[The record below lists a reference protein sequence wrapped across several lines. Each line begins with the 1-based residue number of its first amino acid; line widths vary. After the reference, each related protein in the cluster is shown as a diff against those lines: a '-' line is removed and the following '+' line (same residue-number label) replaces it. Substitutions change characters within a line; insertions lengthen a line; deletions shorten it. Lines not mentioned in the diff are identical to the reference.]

1 MGGKHSNQKMTTQDL
16 KNVQMNGEWQI
27 STEKIRIDYV
37 RQGIRYGSR
46 FPEDGIFMDTLA
58 AKDRLDQDK
67 WRAGKQSP

>member
-1 MGGKHSNQKMTTQDL
+1 MVFFMKQQQKIFQGSRLDSCIFET
-16 KNVQMNGEWQI
+16 
-27 STEKIRIDYV
+27 TEKIRIDYV
-37 RQGIRYGSR
+37 RQGIRHGSR